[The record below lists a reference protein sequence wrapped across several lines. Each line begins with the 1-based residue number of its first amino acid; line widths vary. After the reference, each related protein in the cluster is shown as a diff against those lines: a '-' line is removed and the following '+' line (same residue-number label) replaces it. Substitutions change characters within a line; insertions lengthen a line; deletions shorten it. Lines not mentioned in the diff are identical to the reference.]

1 MATREIFVTS
11 VNGNDVKVRDL
22 HNLKRIVNH
31 LNRFGA
37 NIGNEFV
44 SQTITNNPN
53 GSVTLSLSTVSQ
65 NYVFTFTKQ
74 IETFTPQQNGA
85 RQRRGPGVPRNG
97 RP

>member
-37 NIGNEFV
+37 NIGNDFV
-44 SQTITNNPN
+44 SQSITNN
-53 GSVTLSLSTVSQ
+53 SDETVTLSLSTDSQ

-74 IETFTPQQNGA
+74 TETYTPQENVPG
-85 RQRRGPGVPRNG
+85 QRRGQGGPRR

>member
-22 HNLKRIVNH
+22 HNLKRMVNH

-37 NIGNEFV
+37 NIGNDFV
-44 SQTITNNPN
+44 SQSITNNPN
-53 GSVTLSLSTVSQ
+53 GTVTLSLSTVSQ

-74 IETFTPQQNGA
+74 TETFTPHVHVPG
-85 RQRRGPGVPRNG
+85 QRRGGGPRR

>member
-1 MATREIFVTS
+1 MTTREIYVTS

-37 NIGNEFV
+37 NVGSDFT
-44 SQTITNNPN
+44 SQSITNNPN
-53 GSVTLSLSTVSQ
+53 GTVTLSLSTVSQ

-74 IETFTPQQNGA
+74 TETFTPQVRVPG
-85 RQRRGPGVPRNG
+85 QRRGGGLR

>member
-22 HNLKRIVNH
+22 HNLKRMVNH

-37 NIGNEFV
+37 NIGNDFV
-44 SQTITNNPN
+44 SQSITNNPN
-53 GSVTLSLSTVSQ
+53 GTVTLSLSTVSQ

-74 IETFTPQQNGA
+74 TETFTPHEHVPG
-85 RQRRGPGVPRNG
+85 QRRSGGPRR

>member
-1 MATREIFVTS
+1 MATREVYVTS

-22 HNLKRIVNH
+22 HNLRRLVSH

-37 NIGNEFV
+37 NIGSDFV
-44 SQTITNNPN
+44 SQTITNNTN

-65 NYVFTFTKQ
+65 NYVFTFTKRT
-74 IETFTPQQNGA
+74 ETFTPQEHVRG
-85 RQRRGPGVPRNG
+85 QRRGPGGPR